1 MTIFLENERGVRFL
15 IYMLNG
21 VQRTF
26 TTLILKK
33 TLSTVCQRNLTRS
46 DNLLIM
52 SVYLEIERQ
61 NVLPQ
66 Q

>member
-1 MTIFLENERGVRFL
+1 MENTEHSVSN
-15 IYMLNG
+15 I
-21 VQRTF
+21 
-26 TTLILKK
+26 
-33 TLSTVCQRNLTRS
+33 TRS